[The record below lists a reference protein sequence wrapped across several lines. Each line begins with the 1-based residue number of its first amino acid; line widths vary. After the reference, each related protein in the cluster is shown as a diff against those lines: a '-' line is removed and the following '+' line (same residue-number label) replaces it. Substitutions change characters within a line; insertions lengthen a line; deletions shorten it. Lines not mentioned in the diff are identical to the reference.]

1 MLGQPRTTQRRARK
15 VASDEGALRGD
26 IVRLASRFGR
36 YGYRR
41 VTDMLRIEG
50 WGVKHK
56 RVERIWRQEGLK
68 VPQRQPKRGRL
79 WLNDGSCIRLRP
91 LYRGHV
97 WSYDFV
103 ASRTHDGR
111 ALKLLTVLD
120 EHTRECLA
128 IVEARKIRA
137 HDVLEV
143 LADLFV
149 RHGPPEYLRSDN
161 GPEFSAK
168 LVRRW
173 LGRVGVE
180 MLFIE
185 PGSPW
190 ENGYNES
197 FNGKLRDELLNGEI
211 FYSLAEAAVL
221 VEQWRREYNTVRPHS
236 ACGGFPPA
244 PEAIIAVALVPDD
257 ARPSRPST
265 GAGTN
270 IGCGTTLG
278 GRSSAGE
285 GCSEGIYNFVKFL
298 VHKAPKLAFNPA
310 LDIFY
315 RLPFQCIPIDHV
327 SRIDLRELASE
338 LIAAALKQSSVLAA
352 EVQNVTPWA
361 IFLGRSDDDRH
372 PDEGGRVLDLEE
384 ETVSGLRPL
393 IFGSR
398 VERRDAFP
406 SLGKEPDVGFRR
418 MHDFDPAVV
427 RSELR
432 SQLADLKQTVR
443 SMFEYEIESSSVFS
457 VYSPRNIREIIVGH
471 DVSPQHAS
479 IVIQGHG
486 DGVAEALSV
495 LSGEDLD
502 N

>member
-1 MLGQPRTTQRRARK
+1 
-15 VASDEGALRGD
+15 
-26 IVRLASRFGR
+26 
-36 YGYRR
+36 
-41 VTDMLRIEG
+41 MLRIEG

-128 IVEARKIRA
+128 IVVARKIRS

-180 MLFIE
+180 TLFIE

-197 FNGKLRDELLNGEI
+197 FNGKLRGRAVERGDLL
-211 FYSLAEAAVL
+211 L
-221 VEQWRREYNTVRPHS
+221 V
-236 ACGGFPPA
+236 GG
-244 PEAIIAVALVPDD
+244 
-257 ARPSRPST
+257 
-265 GAGTN
+265 
-270 IGCGTTLG
+270 G
-278 GRSSAGE
+278 GRAGRAME
-285 GCSEGIYNFVKFL
+285 ARVQ
-298 VHKAPKLAFNPA
+298 
-310 LDIFY
+310 Y
-315 RLPFQCIPIDHV
+315 RPTPQ
-327 SRIDLRELASE
+327 RLRRL
-338 LIAAALKQSSVLAA
+338 
-352 EVQNVTPWA
+352 
-361 IFLGRSDDDRH
+361 
-372 PDEGGRVLDLEE
+372 
-384 ETVSGLRPL
+384 
-393 IFGSR
+393 
-398 VERRDAFP
+398 
-406 SLGKEPDVGFRR
+406 
-418 MHDFDPAVV
+418 
-427 RSELR
+427 
-432 SQLADLKQTVR
+432 
-443 SMFEYEIESSSVFS
+443 
-457 VYSPRNIREIIVGH
+457 SPG
-471 DVSPQHAS
+471 P
-479 IVIQGHG
+479 
-486 DGVAEALSV
+486 
-495 LSGEDLD
+495 
-502 N
+502 

>member
-1 MLGQPRTTQRRARK
+1 MPSSRISALGNSRPSELHRNTETPSSTAHAKRSSGTQTLPGKDSFSRFGRLANSGGIGPVRSVPLSDRFRRRVRLPSSGGIAPVRALSLSSTNCRLLSCPSSGGIGP
-15 VASDEGALRGD
+15 VNALPSRNNPSRRVRLPSSGGIAPVRALSLSSTNCRLLSCPSSAGIEGALRGD

-50 WGVKHK
+50 WGVNHK

-128 IVEARKIRA
+128 IVVARKIRS

-161 GPEFSAK
+161 GPEFTAK

-180 MLFIE
+180 TLFIE

-211 FYSLAEAAVL
+211 FCSLAEAAVL

-244 PEAIIAVALVPDD
+244 PEAIK
-257 ARPSRPST
+257 PSPWFLRMPVLH
-265 GAGTN
+265 GPPQV
-270 IGCGTTLG
+270 LG
-278 GRSSAGE
+278 
-285 GCSEGIYNFVKFL
+285 L
-298 VHKAPKLAFNPA
+298 
-310 LDIFY
+310 
-315 RLPFQCIPIDHV
+315 
-327 SRIDLRELASE
+327 
-338 LIAAALKQSSVLAA
+338 
-352 EVQNVTPWA
+352 T
-361 IFLGRSDDDRH
+361 
-372 PDEGGRVLDLEE
+372 
-384 ETVSGLRPL
+384 
-393 IFGSR
+393 
-398 VERRDAFP
+398 
-406 SLGKEPDVGFRR
+406 
-418 MHDFDPAVV
+418 
-427 RSELR
+427 
-432 SQLADLKQTVR
+432 
-443 SMFEYEIESSSVFS
+443 
-457 VYSPRNIREIIVGH
+457 
-471 DVSPQHAS
+471 
-479 IVIQGHG
+479 
-486 DGVAEALSV
+486 
-495 LSGEDLD
+495 
-502 N
+502 

>member
-1 MLGQPRTTQRRARK
+1 MGRKRHTPEQIITALREAEVGLARGKSVKLMSRELGITEQTYYRWRREYGGMKMSQARRLKELERENERLKRAVADLTLDKLILEGSGRGKLLSPERRRRCVVRVRQQLGASERRACRVLGQPRTTQRRARK

-50 WGVKHK
+50 WGVNHK

-68 VPQRQPKRGRL
+68 VPERQPKRGRL

-128 IVEARKIRA
+128 IVVARKIRA

-161 GPEFSAK
+161 GPEFTAK

-180 MLFIE
+180 TLFIE

-244 PEAIIAVALVPDD
+244 PEAIK
-257 ARPSRPST
+257 PSPWFLRMPVLH
-265 GAGTN
+265 GPPQV
-270 IGCGTTLG
+270 LG
-278 GRSSAGE
+278 
-285 GCSEGIYNFVKFL
+285 L
-298 VHKAPKLAFNPA
+298 
-310 LDIFY
+310 
-315 RLPFQCIPIDHV
+315 
-327 SRIDLRELASE
+327 
-338 LIAAALKQSSVLAA
+338 
-352 EVQNVTPWA
+352 T
-361 IFLGRSDDDRH
+361 
-372 PDEGGRVLDLEE
+372 
-384 ETVSGLRPL
+384 
-393 IFGSR
+393 
-398 VERRDAFP
+398 
-406 SLGKEPDVGFRR
+406 
-418 MHDFDPAVV
+418 
-427 RSELR
+427 
-432 SQLADLKQTVR
+432 
-443 SMFEYEIESSSVFS
+443 
-457 VYSPRNIREIIVGH
+457 
-471 DVSPQHAS
+471 
-479 IVIQGHG
+479 
-486 DGVAEALSV
+486 
-495 LSGEDLD
+495 
-502 N
+502 

>member
-1 MLGQPRTTQRRARK
+1 MLGQPRTTQRGARK

-50 WGVKHK
+50 WGVNHK

-68 VPQRQPKRGRL
+68 VPERQPKRGRL

-128 IVEARKIRA
+128 IVVARKIRA

-161 GPEFSAK
+161 GPEFTAK

-185 PGSPW
+185 PGTPTPYELSP
-190 ENGYNES
+190 
-197 FNGKLRDELLNGEI
+197 LTDA
-211 FYSLAEAAVL
+211 SL
-221 VEQWRREYNTVRPHS
+221 EY
-236 ACGGFPPA
+236 
-244 PEAIIAVALVPDD
+244 LVP
-257 ARPSRPST
+257 SLVGGGVLST
-265 GAGTN
+265 GLLA
-270 IGCGTTLG
+270 
-278 GRSSAGE
+278 
-285 GCSEGIYNFVKFL
+285 
-298 VHKAPKLAFNPA
+298 LAFLRPKDREQDDPEQDDPQEDEEFETLHIA
-310 LDIFY
+310 LSPRTI
-315 RLPFQCIPIDHV
+315 
-327 SRIDLRELASE
+327 
-338 LIAAALKQSSVLAA
+338 
-352 EVQNVTPWA
+352 
-361 IFLGRSDDDRH
+361 
-372 PDEGGRVLDLEE
+372 
-384 ETVSGLRPL
+384 RPL
-393 IFGSR
+393 IQELER
-398 VERRDAFP
+398 VLEEYLEPPEKMKSFP
-406 SLGKEPDVGFRR
+406 
-418 MHDFDPAVV
+418 
-427 RSELR
+427 
-432 SQLADLKQTVR
+432 
-443 SMFEYEIESSSVFS
+443 
-457 VYSPRNIREIIVGH
+457 
-471 DVSPQHAS
+471 
-479 IVIQGHG
+479 
-486 DGVAEALSV
+486 
-495 LSGEDLD
+495 
-502 N
+502 